1 MGNWIS
7 KRQSYD
13 IETYEGWDKR
23 MQDILDV
30 HFGIPYDLLASR
42 KDRN

>member
-7 KRQSYD
+7 RKQSYD

-23 MQDILDV
+23 MQDIIDV
-30 HFGIPYDLLASR
+30 CVVIQRNLLET
-42 KDRN
+42 